1 MGSTPVGYLY
11 TPQQLA
17 GGGRYGPKTKIGN
30 WSEDLSLEEVKLD
43 SNLRYDL
50 DLTSLDAMNVI
61 MALEDEFGQ
70 EAGIEQIL
78 ELQTV
83 QQLVD
88 YLLSLLQQPK

>member
-1 MGSTPVGYLY
+1 M
-11 TPQQLA
+11 QLSEE
-17 GGGRYGPKTKIGN
+17 KIR
-30 WSEDLSLEEVKLD
+30 EVCLRTIARELDLPLKEVKLD
-43 SNLRYDL
+43 SNLRDDL

-70 EAGIEQIL
+70 EADIEQIL

-88 YLLSLLQQPK
+88 YLLSLLQQPQ

>member
-1 MGSTPVGYLY
+1 MLGVSLM
-11 TPQQLA
+11 QLSEE
-17 GGGRYGPKTKIGN
+17 KIRDVCLETIARELDLPM
-30 WSEDLSLEEVKLD
+30 EDVKLD
-43 SNLRYDL
+43 SNLRDDL

-70 EAGIEQIL
+70 EADIEQIL

-88 YLLSLLQQPK
+88 YLLNLLQQPK

>member
-1 MGSTPVGYLY
+1 M
-11 TPQQLA
+11 QLSEEKIRA
-17 GGGRYGPKTKIGN
+17 VCLKTIAR
-30 WSEDLSLEEVKLD
+30 ELDLPLEEVKLD
-43 SNLRYDL
+43 SNLRDDL
-50 DLTSLDAMNVI
+50 DLTSLDAMNLI

-70 EAGIEQIL
+70 EADIEQIL

>member
-1 MGSTPVGYLY
+1 MQLSEEKIREACLKTIVRELDL
-11 TPQQLA
+11 PQ
-17 GGGRYGPKTKIGN
+17 
-30 WSEDLSLEEVKLD
+30 EEVKLD
-43 SNLRYDL
+43 SNLRDDL

-70 EAGIEQIL
+70 EADIEQIL

>member
-1 MGSTPVGYLY
+1 LLGVSLM
-11 TPQQLA
+11 QLSEE
-17 GGGRYGPKTKIGN
+17 KIRDVCL
-30 WSEDLSLEEVKLD
+30 ETIAQELDLSLEDVQLD
-43 SNLRYDL
+43 SNLRDDL

-70 EAGIEQIL
+70 EADIEQIL

-88 YLLSLLQQPK
+88 YLLNLLQQPK

>member
-1 MGSTPVGYLY
+1 M
-11 TPQQLA
+11 QLSEEKI
-17 GGGRYGPKTKIGN
+17 REVCLKTIAR
-30 WSEDLSLEEVKLD
+30 ELDLPLEEVKLD
-43 SNLRYDL
+43 SNLRDDL

-61 MALEDEFGQ
+61 MALEDELGQ
-70 EAGIEQIL
+70 EADIEQIL

>member
-1 MGSTPVGYLY
+1 M
-11 TPQQLA
+11 QLSEEKI
-17 GGGRYGPKTKIGN
+17 REVCLKTIAR
-30 WSEDLSLEEVKLD
+30 ELDRPLEEVKPD
-43 SNLRYDL
+43 SNLRDDL

-61 MALEDEFGQ
+61 MALEDELGQ
-70 EAGIEQIL
+70 EADIEQIL

>member
-1 MGSTPVGYLY
+1 MLGVSLM
-11 TPQQLA
+11 QLSEE
-17 GGGRYGPKTKIGN
+17 KIRDVCLETIARELDLPL
-30 WSEDLSLEEVKLD
+30 EDVQLD
-43 SNLRYDL
+43 SNLRDDL

-70 EAGIEQIL
+70 EADIEQIL

>member
-1 MGSTPVGYLY
+1 MLGVSLM
-11 TPQQLA
+11 QLSEE
-17 GGGRYGPKTKIGN
+17 KIRDVCL
-30 WSEDLSLEEVKLD
+30 ETIARELDLPLGDVKLD
-43 SNLRYDL
+43 SNLRDDL

-70 EAGIEQIL
+70 EADIEQIL

-88 YLLSLLQQPK
+88 YLLNLLQQPK

>member
-1 MGSTPVGYLY
+1 M
-11 TPQQLA
+11 QLSEE
-17 GGGRYGPKTKIGN
+17 KIR
-30 WSEDLSLEEVKLD
+30 EVCLETIARELDLPLEEVKLD
-43 SNLRYDL
+43 SNLRDDL

-70 EAGIEQIL
+70 EADIEQIL

-88 YLLSLLQQPK
+88 YLLSLFQQPK

>member
-1 MGSTPVGYLY
+1 M
-11 TPQQLA
+11 QL
-17 GGGRYGPKTKIGN
+17 
-30 WSEDLSLEEVKLD
+30 SEEKVREVCLETIARELDLPLEEVKLD
-43 SNLRYDL
+43 SNLRDDL

-70 EAGIEQIL
+70 EADIEQIL

-83 QQLVD
+83 QQLVN

>member
-1 MGSTPVGYLY
+1 M
-11 TPQQLA
+11 QLSEEKI
-17 GGGRYGPKTKIGN
+17 RQVCLKTIAR
-30 WSEDLSLEEVKLD
+30 ELDLPLEEVKPD
-43 SNLRYDL
+43 SNLRDDL

-70 EAGIEQIL
+70 EADIEQIL

-88 YLLSLLQQPK
+88 YLVSLLQQPK

>member
-1 MGSTPVGYLY
+1 M
-11 TPQQLA
+11 QLSEEKI
-17 GGGRYGPKTKIGN
+17 REVCLKTIAR
-30 WSEDLSLEEVKLD
+30 ELDLPLEQVKLD
-43 SNLRYDL
+43 SNLRDDL

-70 EAGIEQIL
+70 EADIEQIL

-88 YLLSLLQQPK
+88 YLLSLLQQQK

>member
-1 MGSTPVGYLY
+1 M
-11 TPQQLA
+11 QLSEEKI
-17 GGGRYGPKTKIGN
+17 REVCLKTIAR
-30 WSEDLSLEEVKLD
+30 ELDLPLEEVKPD
-43 SNLRYDL
+43 SNLRDDL

-61 MALEDEFGQ
+61 MALEEEFGQ
-70 EAGIEQIL
+70 EADIEQIL

>member
-1 MGSTPVGYLY
+1 MLGVSLM
-11 TPQQLA
+11 QL
-17 GGGRYGPKTKIGN
+17 
-30 WSEDLSLEEVKLD
+30 SEEKLRDICLETIARELDLPLKDVKLD
-43 SNLRYDL
+43 SNLRDDL

-70 EAGIEQIL
+70 EADIEQIL

>member
-1 MGSTPVGYLY
+1 MLGVSLM
-11 TPQQLA
+11 QLSEE
-17 GGGRYGPKTKIGN
+17 KIRDVCLETIARELDLPL
-30 WSEDLSLEEVKLD
+30 EDVKLD
-43 SNLRYDL
+43 SNLRDDL

-70 EAGIEQIL
+70 EADIEQIL

-88 YLLSLLQQPK
+88 FLLNLLQQPK

>member
-1 MGSTPVGYLY
+1 MLGVSLM
-11 TPQQLA
+11 QL
-17 GGGRYGPKTKIGN
+17 
-30 WSEDLSLEEVKLD
+30 SEEEIRDVCLEAIARELDLPLEVVKLD
-43 SNLRYDL
+43 SNLRDDL

-70 EAGIEQIL
+70 EADIEQIL

-88 YLLSLLQQPK
+88 YLLNFLQQPK

>member
-1 MGSTPVGYLY
+1 M
-11 TPQQLA
+11 QLSA
-17 GGGRYGPKTKIGN
+17 EKIREVCLKTIAR
-30 WSEDLSLEEVKLD
+30 ELDLPLEEVKLD
-43 SNLRYDL
+43 SNLRDDL

-70 EAGIEQIL
+70 EADIEQIL

-88 YLLSLLQQPK
+88 YLLSLFQQPK

>member
-1 MGSTPVGYLY
+1 MLGVSLM
-11 TPQQLA
+11 QLSEE
-17 GGGRYGPKTKIGN
+17 KIRDVCLETIARELDLPL
-30 WSEDLSLEEVKLD
+30 EDVQLD
-43 SNLRYDL
+43 SNLRDDL

-70 EAGIEQIL
+70 EADIEQIL

-88 YLLSLLQQPK
+88 YLLSLLQQQK

>member
-1 MGSTPVGYLY
+1 M
-11 TPQQLA
+11 QLSEE
-17 GGGRYGPKTKIGN
+17 KIRDVCF
-30 WSEDLSLEEVKLD
+30 ETIARELDLPLEEVKLD
-43 SNLRYDL
+43 SNLRDDL

-70 EAGIEQIL
+70 EADIEQIL

-88 YLLSLLQQPK
+88 YLLNLLQQP

>member
-1 MGSTPVGYLY
+1 M
-11 TPQQLA
+11 QLSEEKI
-17 GGGRYGPKTKIGN
+17 REVCLKTIAR
-30 WSEDLSLEEVKLD
+30 ELDLPLEEVNLD
-43 SNLRYDL
+43 SNLRDDL

-70 EAGIEQIL
+70 EADIEQIL

>member
-1 MGSTPVGYLY
+1 M
-11 TPQQLA
+11 QLSEEKI
-17 GGGRYGPKTKIGN
+17 REVCLKTIAR
-30 WSEDLSLEEVKLD
+30 ELDLPLEEVKLD
-43 SNLRYDL
+43 SNLRDDL

-70 EAGIEQIL
+70 EADIEQIL

-88 YLLSLLQQPK
+88 YLMSLLQQPK